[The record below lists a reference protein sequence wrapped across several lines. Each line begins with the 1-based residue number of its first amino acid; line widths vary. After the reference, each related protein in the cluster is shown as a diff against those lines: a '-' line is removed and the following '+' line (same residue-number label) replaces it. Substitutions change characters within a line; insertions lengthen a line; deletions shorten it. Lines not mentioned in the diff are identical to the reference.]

1 MRRRLWRTTTC
12 GFLCTIIIHWVSV
25 VAQDCPPTM
34 TTTTSSSSEASSR
47 LTDQRVHEIL
57 AYHLMADEQ
66 EAEVCRV
73 GVVINLV

>member
-12 GFLCTIIIHWVSV
+12 GFLCTIIIHWFSV
-25 VAQDCPPTM
+25 VAQDYPPTM
-34 TTTTSSSSEASSR
+34 TTTTTSSEASSR
-47 LTDQRVHEIL
+47 LTDQLVHEIL